1 MALVRE
7 RKGRILDVHRADLD
21 TAVPA
26 VSNPNFPSVWQTIRN
41 YVLWSYE
48 RGSIHYDVMVTL
60 ILLFVFFSPF
70 FVNFKDKP
78 VERTPHPSGVVVL
91 PDGHSGFIYQIEAS
105 AISGKDDATIRREL
119 LRVIEPIAGE
129 VSIAHYKKARD
140 ASGRLTYQVWVQR
153 L

>member
-1 MALVRE
+1 M
-7 RKGRILDVHRADLD
+7 HRADLD

-26 VSNPNFPSVWQTIRN
+26 VSNANFPSVWQTIRN

-105 AISGKDDATIRREL
+105 AISGKDDATIRRHLESL
-119 LRVIEPIAGE
+119 TKDAADRRVD
-129 VSIAHYKKARD
+129 AHPH
-140 ASGRLTYQVWVQR
+140 GRLPA
-153 L
+153 